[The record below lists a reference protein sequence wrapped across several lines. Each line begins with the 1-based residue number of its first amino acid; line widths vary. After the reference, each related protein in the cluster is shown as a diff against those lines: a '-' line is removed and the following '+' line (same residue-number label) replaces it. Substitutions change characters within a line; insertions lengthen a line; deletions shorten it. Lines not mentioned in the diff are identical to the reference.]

1 MMDLFH
7 MLIVVVLTQ
16 LYGLVKSH
24 EIEHPSKFLLY
35 VKFKSRE
42 NEKTAQVPTKGN
54 VCVCVC
60 INCSVVPSSL
70 QSHGL

>member
-16 LYGLVKSH
+16 LYGFVKYH
-24 EIEHPSKFLLY
+24 GIEHPLKILLY

-42 NEKTAQVPTKGN
+42 NEETAQMPTKGN

-60 INCSVVPSSL
+60 VLVAQSCPTL